1 MKISGGIFDMD
12 GTLIDS
18 MFVYEEVAHSYL
30 EKIGLKNEPELEKLF
45 LTRTALELAHII
57 SGEYKIN
64 KPVQE
69 IIEEINA
76 FFFDFYANLIQ
87 KKEGISE
94 FLKMLKSKNV
104 KLALLTASDREIAFQ
119 CLKRNGLLDFFDEFV
134 FCSEHKTSK
143 REPEIFFFTQEL
155 LGTKSEE
162 TFVFEDALYAVK
174 TAKKAGLKT
183 CGIYDEWCHSD
194 IEKMAETCEIYGRNW
209 KEIKDLFSK

>member
-1 MKISGGIFDMD
+1 
-12 GTLIDS
+12 
-18 MFVYEEVAHSYL
+18 
-30 EKIGLKNEPELEKLF
+30 
-45 LTRTALELAHII
+45 
-57 SGEYKIN
+57 
-64 KPVQE
+64 
-69 IIEEINA
+69 
-76 FFFDFYANLIQ
+76 
-87 KKEGISE
+87 
-94 FLKMLKSKNV
+94 MLKSKNV

-134 FCSEHKTSK
+134 FCKTSK